1 MDKIIFS
8 VTAFGMKH
16 TIELRDDAGI
26 EDFFVAF
33 KSLLIGVTFPEVVI
47 DNHILELSESIVPN
61 EV

>member
-16 TIELRDDAGI
+16 TIELNDDAGI

-33 KSLLIGVTFPEVVI
+33 KSLLVGVTFPEVVI
-47 DNHILELSESIVPN
+47 DNHILELSESVVPN

>member
-8 VTAFGMKH
+8 VTAFRMKH
-16 TIELRDDAGI
+16 TIELSDDAGI

-33 KSLLIGVTFPEVVI
+33 KSLLVGVTFPEVVI
-47 DNHILELSESIVPN
+47 DNHILELSESIIPN

>member
-16 TIELRDDAGI
+16 TIELNDDAGI

-33 KSLLIGVTFPEVVI
+33 KSLLVGVTFPEVVI
-47 DNHILELSESIVPN
+47 DNHILELSESIMPN

>member
-16 TIELRDDAGI
+16 TIELNDDAGI

-33 KSLLIGVTFPEVVI
+33 KSLLVGITYPEVVI
-47 DNHILELSESIVPN
+47 NNHILELSEEIIPN
-61 EV
+61 ED

>member
-16 TIELRDDAGI
+16 TIELNDDAGI
-26 EDFFVAF
+26 EDFFTAF
-33 KSLLIGVTFPEVVI
+33 KSLLVGVTFPEVVI
-47 DNHILELSESIVPN
+47 DNHIKELSENIPN

>member
-16 TIELRDDAGI
+16 TIELNDDAGI

-33 KSLLIGVTFPEVVI
+33 KSLLVGVTFPEVVI
-47 DNHILELSESIVPN
+47 NNHILELSESIIPN
-61 EV
+61 ED

>member
-16 TIELRDDAGI
+16 TIELSDDAGI

-33 KSLLIGVTFPEVVI
+33 KSLLVGVTFPEVVI
-47 DNHILELSESIVPN
+47 NNHIAQLAEEIIPN